1 MKILLISG
9 HGNGD
14 SGALGN
20 RYKEADL
27 TRELVNLIAP
37 KLRAYATVD
46 VYNQSRNAFKDC
58 QNGTFNIGKYD
69 YVFEVHFNAFN
80 GQGHGTECYVTSREN
95 GITVEQEI
103 MKRMGKYFTL
113 RDNDS
118 VFDGV
123 KRTNFLVINTVKNKG
138 MSGALLETC
147 FIDNA
152 NDMRIYQANKDRIA
166 ADIVDGM
173 AVGFGLKASKPNAPT
188 EPSKPSKPTTSTLYR
203 VRKTWS
209 DAKSQIG
216 AFKDLD
222 NAKKLCDKNKGYK
235 VYSPNGTQVY
245 PTSTQKSIDEIAR
258 EVINGKWGNGQD
270 RANRLKNAGYNP
282 TQVQNKVNEILAASN
297 KKSIDT
303 IAREVIRGEWG
314 NGQDR
319 VNRLRAAGY
328 DPVAV
333 QNKVNQLM

>member
-20 RYKEADL
+20 GYKEADL
-27 TRELVNLIAP
+27 TRELVNLIVP

-152 NDMRIYQANKDRIA
+152 NDMRVYQANKDRIA
-166 ADIVDGM
+166 SEITEGIAE
-173 AVGFGLKASKPNAPT
+173 GFGLKATN
-188 EPSKPSKPTTSTLYR
+188 KPTAPSTTNTLYR
-203 VRKTWS
+203 VRKSWDDT
-209 DAKSQIG
+209 KSQIG
-216 AFKDLD
+216 AYKDLN
-222 NAKKLCDKNKGYK
+222 NAKKQCDKNKGYK
-235 VYSPNGTQVY
+235 VFDDKGKQVY
-245 PTSTQKSIDEIAR
+245 PTLKPIDDIAKEI
-258 EVINGKWGNGQD
+258 IQG
-270 RANRLKNAGYNP
+270 LK
-282 TQVQNKVNEILAASN
+282 K
-297 KKSIDT
+297 
-303 IAREVIRGEWG
+303 
-314 NGQDR
+314 
-319 VNRLRAAGY
+319 AGY

-333 QNKVNQLM
+333 HKKMNELL